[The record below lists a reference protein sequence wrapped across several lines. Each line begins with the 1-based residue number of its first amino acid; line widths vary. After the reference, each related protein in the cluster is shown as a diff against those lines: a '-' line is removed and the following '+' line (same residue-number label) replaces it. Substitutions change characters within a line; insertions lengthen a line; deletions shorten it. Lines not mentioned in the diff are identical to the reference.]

1 MGFGARHRGGG
12 ALISLGARIGGG
24 AFQVALDGTPD
35 GAVVVVTTLGASV
48 GEDESSAVGDTEGD
62 AVDTEIVGVPAGSS
76 VGTSATAT
84 SPTAKKKV
92 RSKLVWELC
101 IRRLIFGFDRRVVD
115 RRNTRASYPMGCRRA
130 AETLRCC
137 QAKLRCC

>member
-84 SPTAKKKV
+84 SPTANK
-92 RSKLVWELC
+92 
-101 IRRLIFGFDRRVVD
+101 
-115 RRNTRASYPMGCRRA
+115 Y
-130 AETLRCC
+130 
-137 QAKLRCC
+137 